1 MTFSFKLKSRLGRG
15 YVKKKLTHFDI
26 FQLEKVS

>member
-1 MTFSFKLKSRLGRG
+1 MIIKQKSVLGRG

-26 FQLEKVS
+26 FPLEKVS